1 MAYATVAN
9 WLTYCDTQIVGDL
22 ITDDE
27 DETGL
32 RKRPTRDEILA
43 SEIAAEILL
52 AASGEVD
59 SALRVGKR
67 YTPDQLAGLTG
78 NAAAKLRKMTCDI
91 ATAVAMDRRPE
102 RVTGEI
108 ADRYYDKAAKSL
120 KELRGGEAIFGLDD
134 ETDVTAGLMSNS
146 GPTSLDVQD
155 RNHLPER
162 MGRHIPDS
170 KQRYPLSRG

>member
-1 MAYATVAN
+1 MPYATAAN
-9 WLTYCDTQIVGDL
+9 WIVYCDTQIIGDL
-22 ITDDE
+22 ITDD
-27 DETGL
+27 DPETGE
-32 RKRPTRDEILA
+32 RKRPSQAEILA
-43 SEIAAEILL
+43 SEIVTEILL

-102 RVTGEI
+102 RVTGDI
-108 ADRYYDKAAKSL
+108 ADRYYEKSAKSL
-120 KELRGGEAIFGLDD
+120 KELKSGEAIFGLDD
-134 ETDVTAGLMSNS
+134 GTDVSAGLMNTY
-146 GPTSLDVQD
+146 GPTALDVQD

-162 MGRHIPDS
+162 MGRMIPDS
-170 KQRYPLSRG
+170 KQRFPLSRG